1 VPFKRH
7 RKKITVRKPRSE
19 HLNTVPLYVGL
30 LFMRIGGYA
39 GIINT
44 LCWMWLM
51 LIKAQILWSGDAL
64 TTLDAFVATI
74 L

>member
-1 VPFKRH
+1 
-7 RKKITVRKPRSE
+7 
-19 HLNTVPLYVGL
+19 
-30 LFMRIGGYA
+30 MRIGGYA